1 MRWLLIVLLTA
12 ASSVS
17 TVYSG
22 TFVDDFSDGDL
33 DGWDIFGF
41 PRKLARDDVVWIE
54 DEHLVLDTRIKE
66 KELPDIALKVVSLE
80 LQTGDEENWD
90 SYTLTL
96 RVRFKLVQREGDRS
110 SFNVSVRRQ
119 WHNDGEVDFQSM
131 SIFPGIQGVDVATN
145 SPDDPK
151 GQARNRKKLQLVD
164 PGRRIKLNRWIP
176 IKIVA
181 EKDLFEFNFGD
192 NLLVQYEDETSVPG
206 TVGFSLG
213 HGLLVHLDDV
223 KITGPEIP
231 NIGNPQS
238 VNPEARL
245 ATTWGEIKNS
255 PRK

>member
-1 MRWLLIVLLTA
+1 MKWLLIVLLVVVLSPIA
-12 ASSVS
+12 G
-17 TVYSG
+17 YSG
-22 TFVDDFSDGDL
+22 TFMDDFSDGDL

-66 KELPDIALKVVSLE
+66 KELPGIAIKVVSLE

-96 RVRFKLVQREGDRS
+96 RVRFKLVQREGDIS
-110 SFNVSVRRQ
+110 SFNVSVRTQ
-119 WHNDGEVDFQSM
+119 WYNDGKVAFQSM
-131 SIFPGIQGVDVATN
+131 SIFPGMQGVDINTS

-151 GQARNRKKLQLVD
+151 GQARNRQKLQLVD

-181 EKDLFEFNFGD
+181 EKDFFEFHFGD

-206 TVGFSLG
+206 TVGFGLG
-213 HGLLVHLDDV
+213 NGLLVHLDDV
-223 KITGPEIP
+223 VIAGPGIP
-231 NIGNPQS
+231 NIGVPHNVSP
-238 VNPEARL
+238 VAHL
-245 ATTWGEIKNS
+245 AATWGEIKGS
-255 PRK
+255 PQR